1 MKRFLLRFLPLKLA
15 LSLALCAHF
24 ALAAEIP
31 DGGIPLPGQLS
42 YTGAGLS
49 VGLSFGMT
57 DPVASEQDDYLF
69 AWNGAL
75 EYFYG
80 EHFSGGFSIW
90 IYGGDM
96 DSDHLIIY
104 NRYRLHG
111 RFHFMLF
118 KNFSVFAAP
127 LFWFENTDIE
137 QIHEDINDGEEYTG
151 DSLYVR
157 DDDDPPDQSGIS
169 AGLEVGFGWRLPY
182 NFGLFAETVYE
193 HSFSTSPLISYSAGF
208 GYDIRAISK
217 FLYENFWGAW
227 VTLEFSRRRY
237 LDDSWTHWG
246 THFLLG
252 LNVVF

>member
-1 MKRFLLRFLPLKLA
+1 MKSFLLKFLPLKLA
-15 LSLALCAHF
+15 ILLALCAPF

-31 DGGIPLPGQLS
+31 DGGVPLPGQLS
-42 YTGAGLS
+42 YTGAGFS
-49 VGLSFGMT
+49 VGLSFGMI
-57 DPVASEQDDYLF
+57 DPVASDQNDLLF
-69 AWNGAL
+69 AWNAAL
-75 EYFYG
+75 EYFYT

-96 DSDHLIIY
+96 DSDYLIIY

-137 QIHEDINDGEEYTG
+137 KIHEDINDGEEYTG
-151 DSLYVR
+151 DLLYVR
-157 DDDDPPDQSGIS
+157 DEDSAPDQSGVS
-169 AGLEVGFGWRLPY
+169 AGLELGFGWRLPY
-182 NFGLFAETVYE
+182 NFGLFGECVYE
-193 HSFSTSPLISYSAGF
+193 HSFSTSPLGSFALGL
-208 GYDIRAISK
+208 GYDIRAVST
-217 FLYENFWGAW
+217 FLKDNFWGAW
-227 VTLEFSRRRY
+227 VTFEVSRRRY

-252 LNVVF
+252 LNIVF